1 MGAPVS
7 RTPPSFLRRLRRAP
21 LPLLVAAALGGGL
34 AGLAGC
40 ARGAARPP
48 ATQGERVGPA
58 TAEVS
63 DDAFAAAVHDLLLTE
78 RGTAERAVRL
88 GAVESRQM
96 ARADARFKAH
106 SAARGVSAVTGALY
120 LVHSGEATD
129 KMLGPHGADALRAAA
144 REFAQH
150 GDEGRSRAL
159 YNLLLQVAPEG
170 DRPDITGHLRALEAW
185 IRDAIATGGDVA
197 TAGAVERVAV
207 RRRLF
212 EPSEAARVDADKAIG
227 DWISQAVVLR
237 DRFRKTR
244 RTPPRDEGAEA
255 WRALETGPLVA
266 AALYLRDGDA
276 AGAVGALERVGA
288 RELLESERP
297 PFAAALE
304 AASQDKTSA
313 RCIDLLN
320 QLRPLTG
327 REPARDDE
335 DFSED
340 RDLFGAAAFG
350 TAAECYRLDPG
361 APQVALTLAVALS
374 ELGMAEAAPAVLAEA
389 VRSHP
394 DARVTGEALA
404 VTLEALAGEEDA
416 GDPDAARRTFAA
428 AQPLLAVASQ
438 KALAGKVHPS
448 AARLGA
454 AMGEIELREGR
465 VREAHALFERSAAEE
480 KSASVLLS
488 LARLEWRDGQT
499 KKALEHLREALA
511 ASDAARDPALRGEV
525 LLTISDVTRDDG
537 DAAGARTPLAEAL
550 KELVQSR
557 NVQEA
562 DARARIERV
571 LSRVLDRFG
580 AAQPAQRA
588 LERAYA
594 AARGDKHQ
602 ATQTIELVIG
612 RAFVRA
618 DLPAAREGLAWALGA
633 DLDADDLVYF
643 GLWVR
648 LLERQLRV
656 GTDGEPDRVFSSVAD
671 DGRWASLL
679 ARFGEGKVKGDDLI
693 ARATTPI
700 QKYEALFYAAMDH
713 RATGDTKR
721 GDELLRQVVTGTG
734 VELSEVSLARD
745 MLDPGRTQGRG
756 PLPPDVVL
764 P

>member
-1 MGAPVS
+1 MLAPRS
-7 RTPPSFLRRLRRAP
+7 LAPLLRRVRRMRGP
-21 LPLLVAAALGGGL
+21 LVLAAALVTGGTST
-34 AGLAGC
+34 GC
-40 ARGAARPP
+40 ARAARPP
-48 ATQGERVGPA
+48 ATQGERMAPA
-58 TAEVS
+58 VAEVN
-63 DDAFAAAVHDLLLTE
+63 DDAFAVAVHDLMLTE

-88 GAVESRQM
+88 GAVEARQL

-106 SAARGVSAVTGALY
+106 STARGVAAVTGALY
-120 LVHSGEATD
+120 LVHTGEATER
-129 KMLGPHGADALRAAA
+129 MLGPRGPDALKASVH
-144 REFAQH
+144 EFALR

-159 YNLLLQVAPEG
+159 YNLWLQVAAE
-170 DRPDITGHLRALEAW
+170 PDCTDIAGHLRALEAW
-185 IRDAIATGGDVA
+185 MRDAVIGGGDVA
-197 TAGAVERVAV
+197 IAGAIERVAV
-207 RRRLF
+207 RRRLL
-212 EPSEAARVDADKAIG
+212 EPSEAARVDADKAVG
-227 DWISQAVVLR
+227 DFIAQAVALR
-237 DRFRKTR
+237 DKFRKTR
-244 RTPPRDEGAEA
+244 HTPPRDEGAEA
-255 WRALETGPLVA
+255 WRALETGPLVIA
-266 AALYLRDGDA
+266 SLYLRDGDA
-276 AGAVGALERVGA
+276 VGALAALDRVQA

-304 AASQDKTSA
+304 AAAQEKTA
-313 RCIDLLN
+313 TRFLDLLN
-320 QLRPLTG
+320 QIKPLTG

-350 TAAECYRLDPG
+350 VAAECYRLDPG
-361 APQVALTLAVALS
+361 APQVALTLGVALA
-374 ELGMAEAAPAVLAEA
+374 ELGMAEAAPAVLVEA

-394 DARVTGEALA
+394 DARVASEALG
-404 VTLEALAGEEDA
+404 VTLEALASEEDA

-428 AQPLLAVASQ
+428 AQPLLAIASQ

-448 AARLGA
+448 TARLRA
-454 AMGEIELREGR
+454 AMAEIELREGR
-465 VREAHALFERSAAEE
+465 VREAHVLFERSAEE
-480 KSASVLLS
+480 ESSAGVLLS

-499 KKALEHLREALA
+499 KKALDHLRDALGA
-511 ASDAARDPALRGEV
+511 GDAARDPALRGEV
-525 LLTISDVTRDDG
+525 LLTISDVTRENG

-562 DARARIERV
+562 DARARVERV

-594 AARGDKHQ
+594 AARGDKRQ

-612 RAFVRA
+612 RAFVHA
-618 DLPAAREGLAWALGA
+618 DLPAAREGLAWALAA

-656 GTDGEPDRVFSSVAD
+656 PTDGEPDRVFSSCPD
-671 DGRWASLL
+671 DGRWVGIL
-679 ARFGEGKVKGDDLI
+679 ARFGEGKLKGDDVI
-693 ARATTPI
+693 ARAQTPI
-700 QKYEALFYAAMDH
+700 QKYEALFYSAMDH
-713 RATGDTKR
+713 RAAGDTKR
-721 GDELLRQVVTGTG
+721 GDELLRQVVSGTG

-745 MLDPGRTQGRG
+745 MLDPGRMRAGG